1 MARKSIRTRRN
12 GGSSGRRTAV
22 RKSKALVARAVRTRD
37 NGPIRDVASLAEAV
51 GAKTKAQIAAL
62 TSFAQARAHGAF
74 EGLEYQVRARPALAV
89 GAAMGVGMVAGLL
102 LARRH

>member
-1 MARKSIRTRRN
+1 VARKTTRTRRN

-22 RKSKALVARAVRTRD
+22 RKSKAIVRAVRTRE
-37 NGPIRDVASLAEAV
+37 NGHIRDVASLAEAV
-51 GAKTKAQIAAL
+51 GARTKAQIAAL

-89 GAAMGVGMVAGLL
+89 GAAMGVGVVAGLL